1 MTSGHG
7 SRLLGDT
14 GSTDEA
20 QSNQEDSVTPT
31 TNASPILDAL
41 RASLSTVIGPDDPDY
56 DEDRIVMYED
66 EARPAAIVRPA
77 DAAEVARVVD
87 VARETGAE
95 LAVRSGG
102 HSGAGHGTSDGGIV
116 LDLERLK
123 GFEIDLDART
133 AWAGTGLTAGE
144 VGTALAEH
152 GLVVGFGDTASVGI
166 GGLTSGGGIGYL
178 VRKLGLTIDN
188 VVAAEVVTADGR
200 VHVVDAEREPD
211 LFWAVRGGAGNVGVV
226 TRFQYRL
233 HELPALVG
241 GMLILPATA
250 DTIAGFLAAAAA
262 APDELSTIANVMP
275 LPPVPFAPAE
285 RHGELVILATL
296 AYAGSA
302 DAAGPALAPFRA
314 LGAPIADMLRPISY
328 MELFPPEDPD
338 YHPIAAARTMFL
350 DHVDRD
356 VAARIVEALTEHKET
371 SNAQMVV
378 TQLRALGGAMA
389 RVPVEATA
397 FAHRRSRI
405 MASLAA
411 LVPSKDDLP
420 AHQAWVDAY
429 ARSLQQSDHG
439 RYVNFLM
446 DEGPA
451 AVASAFPGET
461 GRRLAEIKRRYDPS
475 NVFRRNQ
482 NVAPA

>member
-1 MTSGHG
+1 MT
-7 SRLLGDT
+7 
-14 GSTDEA
+14 
-20 QSNQEDSVTPT
+20 T
-31 TNASPILDAL
+31 TTQDPILAAL
-41 RASLSTVIGPDDPDY
+41 RERVSTVIGPNDAGY
-56 DEDRIVMYED
+56 DGARGVLYDTES
-66 EARPAAIVRPA
+66 RPAAIARPA

-116 LDLERLK
+116 LDLAALK
-123 GFEIDLDART
+123 ALDVDAAGRT

-178 VRKLGLTIDN
+178 VRKFGLTIDN
-188 VVAAEVVTADGR
+188 VLAAELVTADGR
-200 VHVVDAEREPD
+200 LRVVDAEHEPD

-233 HELPALVG
+233 HELPGIVG
-241 GMLILPATA
+241 GMLILPATP
-250 DTIAGFLAAAAA
+250 DTIAGFIAAAEA

-275 LPPVPFAPAE
+275 LPPMPFVPE
-285 RHGELVILATL
+285 DRHGELAILAMI

-302 DAAGPALAPFRA
+302 EAAEPVIAPFRA
-314 LGAPIADMLRPISY
+314 LAEPIADMVQPSAY
-328 MELFPPEDPD
+328 MDLFPPENPD
-338 YHPIAAARTMFL
+338 YHPIAAARTLFL
-350 DHVDRD
+350 DRVDRD
-356 VAARIVEALTEHKET
+356 VAVRMVETLTEHARST
-371 SNAQMVV
+371 NAEMVV

-389 RVPVEATA
+389 RVPADATA
-397 FAHRRSRI
+397 FAHRGSRI
-405 MASLAA
+405 LASLAA
-411 LVPSKDDLP
+411 LVPTRDDLP
-420 AHQAWVDAY
+420 AHLAWVDGY
-429 ARSLQQSDHG
+429 AETLQQGDRG

-446 DEGPA
+446 DEGPE

-461 GRRLAEIKRRYDPS
+461 GRRLAAIKRRYDPT

-482 NVAPA
+482 NVRPG

>member
-1 MTSGHG
+1 MT
-7 SRLLGDT
+7 
-14 GSTDEA
+14 
-20 QSNQEDSVTPT
+20 T
-31 TNASPILDAL
+31 TTQDPILDAL
-41 RASLSTVIGPDDPDY
+41 RERVSTVIGPNDAGY
-56 DEDRIVMYED
+56 DGARGVLYDTES
-66 EARPAAIVRPA
+66 RPAAIARPA
-77 DAAEVARVVD
+77 DAAEAARVVD

-116 LDLERLK
+116 LDLAELK
-123 GFEIDLDART
+123 ALDVDAAGRT

-178 VRKLGLTIDN
+178 VRKFGLTIDN
-188 VVAAEVVTADGR
+188 VLAAELVTADGR
-200 VHVVDAEREPD
+200 LRVVDAEHEPD

-233 HELPALVG
+233 HELPGIVG
-241 GMLILPATA
+241 GMLILPATP
-250 DTIAGFLAAAAA
+250 DTIAGFIAAAEA

-275 LPPVPFAPAE
+275 LPPMPFVPE
-285 RHGELVILATL
+285 DRHGELAIRAMI

-302 DAAGPALAPFRA
+302 EAAEPVIAPFRA
-314 LGAPIADMLRPISY
+314 LAEPIADMVQPSAY
-328 MELFPPEDPD
+328 MDLFPPENPD
-338 YHPIAAARTMFL
+338 YHPIAAARTLFL
-350 DHVDRD
+350 DRVDRD
-356 VAARIVEALTEHKET
+356 VAVRMVETLTEHARST
-371 SNAQMVV
+371 NAEMVV

-389 RVPVEATA
+389 RVPADATA
-397 FAHRRSRI
+397 FAHRGSRI
-405 MASLAA
+405 LASLAA
-411 LVPSKDDLP
+411 LVPTRDDLP
-420 AHQAWVDAY
+420 AHLAWVDGY
-429 ARSLQQSDHG
+429 AETLQQGDRG

-446 DEGPA
+446 DEGPE

-461 GRRLAEIKRRYDPS
+461 GRRLAAIKRRYDPT

-482 NVAPA
+482 NVRPG

>member
-1 MTSGHG
+1 
-7 SRLLGDT
+7 
-14 GSTDEA
+14 
-20 QSNQEDSVTPT
+20 
-31 TNASPILDAL
+31 
-41 RASLSTVIGPDDPDY
+41 VIGPNDAGY
-56 DEDRIVMYED
+56 DGARGVLYDTES
-66 EARPAAIVRPA
+66 RPAAIARPA
-77 DAAEVARVVD
+77 DAAEAARVVD

-116 LDLERLK
+116 LDLAELK
-123 GFEIDLDART
+123 ALDVDAAGRT

-178 VRKLGLTIDN
+178 VRKFGLTIDN
-188 VVAAEVVTADGR
+188 VLAAELVTADGR
-200 VHVVDAEREPD
+200 LRVVDAEHEPD

-233 HELPALVG
+233 HELPGIVG
-241 GMLILPATA
+241 GMLILPATP
-250 DTIAGFLAAAAA
+250 DTIAGFIAAAEA

-275 LPPVPFAPAE
+275 LPPMPFVPE
-285 RHGELVILATL
+285 DRHGELAILAMI

-302 DAAGPALAPFRA
+302 EAAEPVIAPFRA
-314 LGAPIADMLRPISY
+314 LAEPIADMVQPSAY
-328 MELFPPEDPD
+328 MDLFPPENPD
-338 YHPIAAARTMFL
+338 YHPIAAARTLFL
-350 DHVDRD
+350 DRVDRD
-356 VAARIVEALTEHKET
+356 VAVRMVETLTEHARST
-371 SNAQMVV
+371 NAEMVV

-389 RVPVEATA
+389 RVPADATA
-397 FAHRRSRI
+397 FAHRGSRI
-405 MASLAA
+405 LASLAA
-411 LVPSKDDLP
+411 LVPTRDDLP
-420 AHQAWVDAY
+420 AHLAWVDGY
-429 ARSLQQSDHG
+429 AETLQQGDRG

-446 DEGPA
+446 DEGPE

-461 GRRLAEIKRRYDPS
+461 GRRLAAIKRRYDPT

-482 NVAPA
+482 NVRPG

>member
-1 MTSGHG
+1 MS
-7 SRLLGDT
+7 
-14 GSTDEA
+14 
-20 QSNQEDSVTPT
+20 PT
-31 TNASPILDAL
+31 ANTTPILDAL
-41 RASLSTVIGPDDPDY
+41 RGSIASVIGPDDDGY
-56 DEDRIVMYED
+56 DAARIVMYEAD
-66 EARPAAIVRPA
+66 ARPAAIVRPA
-77 DAAEVARVVD
+77 SAADVARVVD
-87 VARETGAE
+87 VARESGAE
-95 LAVRSGG
+95 LAIRSGG

-116 LDLERLK
+116 LDLGELK
-123 GFEIDLDART
+123 SLDVDVEGRT

-144 VGTALAEH
+144 VGAALAEH

-166 GGLTSGGGIGYL
+166 GGITSGGGIGYL

-188 VVAAEVVTADGR
+188 VLAAEVVTADGE
-200 VHVVDAEREPD
+200 VHLVDAEHEPD

-233 HELPALVG
+233 HELPGIVG
-241 GMLILPATA
+241 GMLLLPATPES
-250 DTIAGFLAAAAA
+250 IAGFLGAAEA

-275 LPPVPFAPAE
+275 LPPMPFVPEE
-285 RHGELVILATL
+285 RHGELVILGML

-302 DAAGPALAPFRA
+302 EDAAPVIAPFRA
-314 LGAPIADMLRPISY
+314 LGEPLADLVRPISY

-356 VAARIVEALTEHKET
+356 VAARSVDTLTEHAAT

-389 RVPVEATA
+389 RVPVGATA
-397 FAHRRSRI
+397 FAHRKSRI

-411 LVPSKDDLP
+411 LVPTRDDLP
-420 AHQAWVDAY
+420 AHVEWVEGY
-429 ARSLQQSDHG
+429 ARALDQGDGG

-451 AVASAFPGET
+451 AVAAAFPGET
-461 GRRLAEIKRRYDPS
+461 GRRLADIKRRYDPT
-475 NVFRRNQ
+475 NLFRRNQ

>member
-1 MTSGHG
+1 MT
-7 SRLLGDT
+7 
-14 GSTDEA
+14 
-20 QSNQEDSVTPT
+20 T
-31 TNASPILDAL
+31 TTQDPILDAL
-41 RASLSTVIGPDDPDY
+41 RERVSTVIGPNDAGY
-56 DEDRIVMYED
+56 DGARGVLYDTES
-66 EARPAAIVRPA
+66 RPAAIARPA
-77 DAAEVARVVD
+77 DAAEAARVVD

-116 LDLERLK
+116 LDLAELK
-123 GFEIDLDART
+123 ALDVDAAGRT

-178 VRKLGLTIDN
+178 VRKFGLTIDN
-188 VVAAEVVTADGR
+188 VLAAELVTADGR
-200 VHVVDAEREPD
+200 LRVVDAEHEPD

-233 HELPALVG
+233 HELPGIVG
-241 GMLILPATA
+241 GMLILPATP
-250 DTIAGFLAAAAA
+250 DTIAGFIAAAEA

-275 LPPVPFAPAE
+275 LPPMPFVPE
-285 RHGELVILATL
+285 DRHGELVILAMI

-302 DAAGPALAPFRA
+302 EAAEPVIAPFRA
-314 LGAPIADMLRPISY
+314 LAEPIADMVQPSAY
-328 MELFPPEDPD
+328 MDLFPPENPD
-338 YHPIAAARTMFL
+338 YHPIAAARTLFL
-350 DHVDRD
+350 DRVDRD
-356 VAARIVEALTEHKET
+356 VAVRMVETLTEHARST
-371 SNAQMVV
+371 NAEMVV

-389 RVPVEATA
+389 RVPADATA
-397 FAHRRSRI
+397 FAHRGSRI
-405 MASLAA
+405 LASLAA
-411 LVPSKDDLP
+411 LVPTRDDLP
-420 AHQAWVDAY
+420 AHLAWVDGY
-429 ARSLQQSDHG
+429 AETLQQGDRG

-446 DEGPA
+446 DEGPE

-461 GRRLAEIKRRYDPS
+461 GRRLAAIKRRYDPT

-482 NVAPA
+482 NVRPG

>member
-1 MTSGHG
+1 MT
-7 SRLLGDT
+7 
-14 GSTDEA
+14 
-20 QSNQEDSVTPT
+20 T
-31 TNASPILDAL
+31 TTQDPILDAL
-41 RASLSTVIGPDDPDY
+41 RERVSTVIGPNDAGY
-56 DEDRIVMYED
+56 DGARGVLYDTES
-66 EARPAAIVRPA
+66 RPAAIARPA

-116 LDLERLK
+116 LDLAELK
-123 GFEIDLDART
+123 ALDVDAAGRT

-178 VRKLGLTIDN
+178 VRKFGLTIDN
-188 VVAAEVVTADGR
+188 VLAAELVTADGR
-200 VHVVDAEREPD
+200 LRVVDAEHEPD

-233 HELPALVG
+233 HELPGIVG
-241 GMLILPATA
+241 GMLILPATP
-250 DTIAGFLAAAAA
+250 DTIAGFIAAAEA

-275 LPPVPFAPAE
+275 LPPMPFVPE
-285 RHGELVILATL
+285 DRHGELAILAMI

-302 DAAGPALAPFRA
+302 EAAEPVIAPFRA
-314 LGAPIADMLRPISY
+314 LAEPIADMVQPSAY
-328 MELFPPEDPD
+328 MDLFPPENPD
-338 YHPIAAARTMFL
+338 YHPIAAARTLFL
-350 DHVDRD
+350 DRVDRD
-356 VAARIVEALTEHKET
+356 VAVRMVETLTEHARST
-371 SNAQMVV
+371 NAEMVV

-389 RVPVEATA
+389 RVPADATA
-397 FAHRRSRI
+397 FAHRGSRI
-405 MASLAA
+405 LASLAA
-411 LVPSKDDLP
+411 LVPTRDDLP
-420 AHQAWVDAY
+420 AHLAWVDGY
-429 ARSLQQSDHG
+429 AETLQQGDRG

-446 DEGPA
+446 DEGPE

-461 GRRLAEIKRRYDPS
+461 GRRLAAIKRRYDPT

-482 NVAPA
+482 NVRPG

>member
-1 MTSGHG
+1 MT
-7 SRLLGDT
+7 
-14 GSTDEA
+14 
-20 QSNQEDSVTPT
+20 T
-31 TNASPILDAL
+31 TTQDPILDAL
-41 RASLSTVIGPDDPDY
+41 RERVSTVIGPNDAGY
-56 DEDRIVMYED
+56 DGARGVLYDTES
-66 EARPAAIVRPA
+66 RPAAIARPA
-77 DAAEVARVVD
+77 DAAEAARVVD

-116 LDLERLK
+116 LDLAELK
-123 GFEIDLDART
+123 ALDVDAAGRT

-178 VRKLGLTIDN
+178 VRKFGLTIDN
-188 VVAAEVVTADGR
+188 VLAAELVTADGR
-200 VHVVDAEREPD
+200 LRVVDAEHEPD

-233 HELPALVG
+233 HELPGIVG
-241 GMLILPATA
+241 GMLILPATP
-250 DTIAGFLAAAAA
+250 DTIAGFIAAAEA

-275 LPPVPFAPAE
+275 LPPMPFVPE
-285 RHGELVILATL
+285 DRHGELVILAMI

-302 DAAGPALAPFRA
+302 EAAEPVIAPFRA
-314 LGAPIADMLRPISY
+314 LAEPIADMVQPSAY
-328 MELFPPEDPD
+328 MDLFPPENPD
-338 YHPIAAARTMFL
+338 YHPIAAARTLFL
-350 DHVDRD
+350 DRVDRD
-356 VAARIVEALTEHKET
+356 VAARIVETLTEHARST
-371 SNAQMVV
+371 NAEMVV

-389 RVPVEATA
+389 RVPADATA
-397 FAHRRSRI
+397 FAHRGSRI
-405 MASLAA
+405 LASLAA
-411 LVPSKDDLP
+411 LVPTRDDLP
-420 AHQAWVDAY
+420 AHLAWVDGY
-429 ARSLQQSDHG
+429 AETLQQGDRG

-446 DEGPA
+446 DEGPE

-461 GRRLAEIKRRYDPS
+461 GRRLAAIKRRYDPT

-482 NVAPA
+482 NVRPG

>member
-1 MTSGHG
+1 MT
-7 SRLLGDT
+7 
-14 GSTDEA
+14 
-20 QSNQEDSVTPT
+20 T
-31 TNASPILDAL
+31 TTQDPILDAL
-41 RASLSTVIGPDDPDY
+41 RERVSTVIGPNDAGY
-56 DEDRIVMYED
+56 DGARGVLYDTES
-66 EARPAAIVRPA
+66 RPAAIARPA
-77 DAAEVARVVD
+77 DAAEAARVVD

-116 LDLERLK
+116 LDLAELK
-123 GFEIDLDART
+123 ALDVDAAGRT

-178 VRKLGLTIDN
+178 VRKFGLTIDN
-188 VVAAEVVTADGR
+188 VLAAELVTADGR
-200 VHVVDAEREPD
+200 LRVVDAEHEPD

-233 HELPALVG
+233 HELPGIVG
-241 GMLILPATA
+241 GMLILPATP
-250 DTIAGFLAAAAA
+250 DTIAGFIAAAEA

-275 LPPVPFAPAE
+275 LPPMPFVPE
-285 RHGELVILATL
+285 DRHGELVILAMI

-302 DAAGPALAPFRA
+302 EAAEPVIAPFRA
-314 LGAPIADMLRPISY
+314 LAEPIADMVQPSAY
-328 MELFPPEDPD
+328 MDLFPPENPD
-338 YHPIAAARTMFL
+338 YHPIAAARTLFL
-350 DHVDRD
+350 DRVDRD
-356 VAARIVEALTEHKET
+356 VAVRMVETLPEHARST
-371 SNAQMVV
+371 NAEMVV

-389 RVPVEATA
+389 RVPADATA
-397 FAHRRSRI
+397 FAHRGSRI
-405 MASLAA
+405 LASLAA
-411 LVPSKDDLP
+411 LVPTRDDLP
-420 AHQAWVDAY
+420 AHLAWVDGY
-429 ARSLQQSDHG
+429 AETLQQGDRG

-446 DEGPA
+446 DEGPE

-461 GRRLAEIKRRYDPS
+461 GRRLAAIKRRYDPT

-482 NVAPA
+482 NVRPG